1 MAPILSRSPRAQH
14 GATLVVGLVILGVLL
29 LLSAGAVT
37 VANTQFK
44 ASGNQQFRSLAL
56 ANAENAIAVAENW
69 LNANGGNAAFVA
81 GGTAGLYPANA
92 LVDASSMQWN
102 DSTSIKVDAAGTQR
116 YAIELYM
123 PARRPPTS
131 SVSQCNTY
139 GAVAPCTLV
148 NLYRISARG
157 TSTLGSVSIVQ
168 TIYAVR
174 AN

>member
-1 MAPILSRSPRAQH
+1 MYAVNAIAPRAQQ
-14 GATLVVGLVILGVLL
+14 GAVLVVGLVILGVLL
-29 LLSAGAVT
+29 LLSAGAVM

-44 ASGNQQFRSLAL
+44 ASGNQQYRNLAL
-56 ANAENAIAVAENW
+56 ANAESAIATAENW
-69 LNANGGNAAFVA
+69 LNTNASSAAFVS

-92 LVDASSMQWN
+92 LVDAASMQWD
-102 DSTSIKVDAAGTQR
+102 DSTSIKVDPAGTQR

-131 SVSQCNTY
+131 SVAQCNTY
-139 GAVAPCTLV
+139 GAIAPCTLV

-157 TSTLGSVSIVQ
+157 TSALGSTSVVQ

-174 AN
+174 TN